1 MDEPPDPQNEALYPG
16 CGRSN
21 PLASDFCANCGAP
34 LTWHATTDP
43 YQTIFTEGYAAR
55 RVLSQPPKPI
65 IVIGVWL
72 WMVPLAIVS
81 SAGLVF
87 VLASFL
93 YGLFTFQIGHVI
105 GGLLGAIPTAIVL
118 YISGSL
124 LYRVTRRDRP
134 PTSASAGGQ
143 TGSATDAGSASD
155 PHQVQPEEDG
165 DSLACLGCGQQIPT
179 GTARCPECN
188 WSYVEG
194 EVNDSGPDA
203 DG

>member
-1 MDEPPDPQNEALYPG
+1 MDEPPAPQNEALCPG

-21 PLASDFCANCGAP
+21 PLASDFCATCGAP

-43 YQTIFTEGYAAR
+43 FQTIFTEGYAAR
-55 RVLSQPPKPI
+55 RVLSQSPRPV

-81 SAGLVF
+81 LAGSVF

-93 YGLFTFQIGHVI
+93 YGLFTFQLGHVI
-105 GGLLGAIPTAIVL
+105 AALAGAIPTSIGL

-134 PTSASAGGQ
+134 PTSAGVRGQ
-143 TGSATDAGSASD
+143 TGSATGTDSASD
-155 PHQVQPEEDG
+155 PHQAEPEGDG
-165 DSLACLGCGQQIPT
+165 ESLLCLGCGQQMLP
-179 GTARCPECN
+179 GAARCPGCG
-188 WSYVEG
+188 WSYAEGNEG
-194 EVNDSGPDA
+194 ESGPEA
-203 DG
+203 HG